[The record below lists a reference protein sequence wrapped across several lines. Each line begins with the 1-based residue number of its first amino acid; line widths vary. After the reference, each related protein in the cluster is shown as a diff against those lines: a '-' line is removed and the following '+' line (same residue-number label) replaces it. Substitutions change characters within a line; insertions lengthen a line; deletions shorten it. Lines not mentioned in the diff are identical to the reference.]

1 VNGVLLDPK
10 TGRPEA
16 RGFHIASHTGV
27 PDRDLIEI
35 LHERG
40 MDQIAEYLSKSQH
53 DPFKGYTRN
62 KNYIG
67 GRTAATAATARNVAG
82 AIWNPHSTSRIWL
95 YEVWTFPTTA
105 AATNLGIARITARGT
120 ATTSVT
126 AAIDHSIERDTAAPS
141 GFILD
146 LVYSAQPTV
155 SASNNAVGVLP
166 ATIGNG
172 VILGFSDPIAIPPGT
187 GIALITT
194 QAAAYPISD
203 VTFAIGD

>member
-1 VNGVLLDPK
+1 MNGILLNPK

-16 RGFHIASHTGV
+16 RGFHIASHTGK

-40 MDQIAEYLSKSQH
+40 MDEIAEHLSKSRH

-62 KNYIG
+62 KHYIG
-67 GRTAATAATARNVAG
+67 GRTAATAATARNVAA
-82 AIWNPHSTSRIWL
+82 AIWNPHSTSRIFL
-95 YEVWTFPTTA
+95 YEAWTFPTTA
-105 AATNLGIARITARGT
+105 GATSLAIARITARGT

-126 AAIDHSIERDTAAPS
+126 AAIDHAIERDTAAPS

-146 LVYSAQPTV
+146 LVYSVQPTV
-155 SASNNAVGVLP
+155 SASNNAAGTLP

-172 VILGFSDPIAIPPGT
+172 VMIGFSDPITIPAGT
-187 GIALITT
+187 GLALITT
-194 QAAAYPISD
+194 QTAAYPVSD
-203 VTFAIGD
+203 VTFCVGD

>member
-16 RGFHIASHTGV
+16 RGFHIESHTGK

-62 KNYIG
+62 KHYIG

-95 YEVWTFPTTA
+95 YEAWTFPTTA
-105 AATNLGIARITARGT
+105 AATNLAIARITARGT

-155 SASNNAVGVLP
+155 SASNNAAAVLP

-203 VTFAIGD
+203 VTFAVGD